1 MVFFILVFLTLGK
14 KNIFQCLNIFRIF
27 FLHICRKQFQT
38 QNKFNSNKN
47 NLNKLKQS
55 IKLFKKEYKGY
66 KVSLLN

>member
-1 MVFFILVFLTLGK
+1 M
-14 KNIFQCLNIFRIF
+14 FQCLNIFGIF
-27 FLHICRKQFQT
+27 FLHIFRKQFQK